1 MQSSKPLKFGVDSS
15 PGAEQAAQALLN
27 MRCAVDRCHDAVFIT
42 DLAGRIEFVN
52 PAFEA
57 LTGYSVSKAVG
68 RDLDLIATE
77 DSDSDAYQAIQDEV
91 ASQGIYRGTQQL
103 RRKDGSRF
111 ELDLAITAVHDG
123 ATRTTNLVYAGRDI
137 TEQRILQV
145 ELRRIRRMDAI
156 AALAGGVAH
165 DFNNLLMVISAY
177 AELALN
183 ALYSEHPL
191 RRNLKEVL
199 GASRRA
205 SDLTRQLLVFG
216 RGWVPG
222 LQVISLN
229 SEVEDACRV
238 LPAVIGEDIELQLA
252 LGKDLAQVR
261 ADPGQIEQAL
271 LNLAINARDAM
282 PNGGRL
288 LIETQVVV
296 LDDGFTL
303 NAPGAS
309 PGKHVLLAITDSGQ
323 GIQAEELGRIFEPFY
338 TTKPE
343 GKGTGL
349 GLAMVECVVKQNG
362 GFISVDSVPGLGSTF
377 NIYLPVAVAASSSK
391 ETSEFSTVAVCF
403 PHGCEVLLVVKDE
416 DALRECMVE
425 FLSSIGYQAH
435 AAANRQAAIGISA
448 GADRIDLVISD
459 VVLPD
464 MGGPRLAERLAAL
477 RPEMKVCFMSGHA
490 ESVALRKGVSD
501 LTRHFLQKPFSLQV
515 LALKILEVLEEQ
527 AAAGVAAG
535 GG

>member
-91 ASQGIYRGTQQL
+91 ARQGIYRGTQQL

-156 AALAGGVAH
+156 AALA
-165 DFNNLLMVISAY
+165 
-177 AELALN
+177 
-183 ALYSEHPL
+183 
-191 RRNLKEVL
+191 
-199 GASRRA
+199 
-205 SDLTRQLLVFG
+205 
-216 RGWVPG
+216 
-222 LQVISLN
+222 
-229 SEVEDACRV
+229 EVEDACRV